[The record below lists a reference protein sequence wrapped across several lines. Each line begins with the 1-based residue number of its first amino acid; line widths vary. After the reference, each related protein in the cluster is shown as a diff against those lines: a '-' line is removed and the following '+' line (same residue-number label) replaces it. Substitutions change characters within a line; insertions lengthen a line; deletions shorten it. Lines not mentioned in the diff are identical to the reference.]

1 MKLGIASAILC
12 TALLAS
18 LCQAIPS
25 PEYWSYKIFLDQ
37 LEGQDAIQQDH
48 HIGSDVEALIEQSK
62 IMHAVLKIVSAWYLL
77 VHNSADLHATCMQ
90 R

>member
-25 PEYWSYKIFLDQ
+25 PEYWSYKMFLDQ

-62 IMHAVLKIVSAWYLL
+62 NYACSAKNRFCMVSI
-77 VHNSADLHATCMQ
+77 SA
-90 R
+90 